1 MPPYL
6 SIPSALRHEIDPIL
20 GSRFV
25 ADVAPASDATS
36 ALELV
41 ERVRAEFPDASHH
54 CWAWRLPPAGID
66 FRYSDDGEPRG
77 SAGVPILKRIEGAGL
92 VGVCAVVTRW
102 FGGTKL
108 GVGGLMRAYGGAAA
122 AALAEVGSVEV
133 VPTTPCT
140 VVYPYEC
147 EGNVQALLAF
157 GRGLE
162 ALDTGRWADAQQH
175 FEEATSL
182 DPSFALAASRGS
194 VARRAVQG
202 ADVRN
207 RIQARA
213 ALSARRRQA
222 VQALRTSPAA
232 VRNRILRRLDPRK
245 RAVLAEVLGQDRI
258 GTAILLELVF
268 RVPGDGR

>member
-102 FGGTKL
+102 VGGTQL

-147 EGNVQALLAF
+147 EGNVQALLAAHPWRPFESDF
-157 GRGLE
+157 GAEITLRFQIPEDDCGRFE
-162 ALDTGRWADAQQH
+162 ALFGDATAGRAQV
-175 FEEATSL
+175 T
-182 DPSFALAASRGS
+182 
-194 VARRAVQG
+194 
-202 ADVRN
+202 
-207 RIQARA
+207 
-213 ALSARRRQA
+213 
-222 VQALRTSPAA
+222 
-232 VRNRILRRLDPRK
+232 
-245 RAVLAEVLGQDRI
+245 
-258 GTAILLELVF
+258 
-268 RVPGDGR
+268 PGV